1 MNFLKKMFSILMY
14 KAEPILPARRLVIVE
29 GDILPEKMPWRKV
42 ILTREGGEDWSVGFK
57 CPCGCG
63 SVIELLLLE
72 EAKPHWRCSID
83 ENNIPSLYPSVWL
96 NKGCKSHFWLK
107 HGRIHWV

>member
-1 MNFLKKMFSILMY
+1 
-14 KAEPILPARRLVIVE
+14 
-29 GDILPEKMPWRKV
+29 
-42 ILTREGGEDWSVGFK
+42 
-57 CPCGCG
+57 PCGCG